1 MRLLVDLQGLQNQSR
16 FRGIGRYVA
25 NLTRGLLRGQH
36 GHELRF
42 LLSAR
47 YPDQIEP
54 VIQTFAGLADPD
66 QFLVFDVPGPTAAL
80 RVEDEWRA
88 GAAHVLYDKLIR
100 DLDPDALLI
109 GSLFE
114 GGSDDTVVSVGD
126 DDRSHTVATIL
137 YDLIPLLNPDE
148 HLASAGARRWYF
160 GKVAEARRAD
170 VLLGISHSACA
181 EGIEHFP
188 SDSEHVHYVGAAA
201 GEEFA
206 STDYRA
212 FRDHPLARQVKTY
225 HGITRPYLMHTSALD
240 PRKNFEGLIAAF
252 ARLPAVLRRSH
263 QLVLVCKLNP
273 AGESAL
279 RRTIADAGLEEDEVV
294 LTGYVEDDE
303 LRILYANCD
312 LFVFPSFHEGFGLP
326 VLEAMWCGAPVVG
339 SNVSSV
345 PEVVGRADAQFDPA
359 DRDGMVAVIARA
371 LDDAGF
377 RAELIRHGEQHARSF
392 CWDDVAARAV
402 ASIEQALARR
412 PGLPHRPIGVDEAV
426 ARIAA
431 LECWASPN
439 DADLLSTA
447 RAMAHNEQLH
457 WPRQAGRDWGIS
469 KQAAL

>member
-1 MRLLVDLQGLQNQSR
+1 MRLLVDLQGMQNQSR

-25 NLTRGLLRGQH
+25 NLTRGLLRTGKQH
-36 GHELRF
+36 DLRF

-47 YPDQIEP
+47 YPDRIEP
-54 VIQTFAGLADPD
+54 VIQSFAGLADPD

-88 GAAHVLYDKLIR
+88 GAAHIAYDKLVR
-100 DLDPDALLI
+100 DLAPDALLI

-114 GGSDDTVVSVGD
+114 GGSDDTVVSVGE
-126 DDRSHTVATIL
+126 DDRHHVVATIL
-137 YDLIPLLNPDE
+137 YDLIPLLSPDE
-148 HLASAGARRWYF
+148 HLGSAGARRWYF
-160 GKVAEARRAD
+160 DKVAQARQAD

-181 EGIEHFP
+181 EGIAHFP

-212 FRDHPLARQVKTY
+212 FRDHPLAEQVKTY

-240 PRKNFEGLIAAF
+240 PRKNFEGLVAAF
-252 ARLPAVLRRSH
+252 ARLPAALRRSH
-263 QLVLVCKLNP
+263 QLVLVCKLSP
-273 AGESAL
+273 SGEPSL
-279 RRTIADAGLEEDEVV
+279 RRAIAEAGLDDDEVI

-326 VLEAMWCGAPVVG
+326 VLEAMWCGAPAVG

-345 PEVVGRADAQFDPA
+345 PEVIGRADAQFDPTDCEA
-359 DRDGMVAVIARA
+359 MVAVIARA
-371 LDDAGF
+371 LGDKAF
-377 RAELIRHGEQHARSF
+377 RADLIRHGGNHARTF
-392 CWDDVAARAV
+392 CWDAVAARALD
-402 ASIEQALARR
+402 SIGQALARR
-412 PGLPHRPIGVDEAV
+412 AARPHRTISPEEAV
-426 ARIAA
+426 SRMAA
-431 LECWASPN
+431 LECWASPS
-439 DADLLSTA
+439 DADLLATA
-447 RAMAHNEQLH
+447 RALAHNEQLH
-457 WPRQAGRDWGIS
+457 WPRQAGRDWGIP

>member
-1 MRLLVDLQGLQNQSR
+1 MRLLVDLQGMQNQSR

-36 GHELRF
+36 GHDLRF
-42 LLSAR
+42 LLSSR
-47 YPDQIEP
+47 YADRIGP
-54 VIQTFAGLADPD
+54 VIETFAGLADPS
-66 QFLVFDVPGPTAAL
+66 QFLVFDLPGPTAAL
-80 RVEDEWRA
+80 RVEDEWRS
-88 GAAHVLYDKLIR
+88 GAAHILYDKLVR
-100 DLDPDALLI
+100 DLSPDALLI

-114 GGSDDTVVSVGD
+114 GGGDDTVVSVGD

-148 HLASAGARRWYF
+148 HLGSASARRWYF

-188 SDSEHVHYVGAAA
+188 SDSEHVHFAGAAA

-206 STDYRA
+206 SVDYRA
-212 FRDHPLARQVKTY
+212 FRDHPLAQQVKTY

-240 PRKNFEGLIAAF
+240 PRKNFEGLVAAF
-252 ARLPAVLRRSH
+252 ARLPEALRRSH
-263 QLVLVCKLNP
+263 QLVLVCKLGQ
-273 AGESAL
+273 AGEPGL
-279 RRTIADAGLEEDEVV
+279 RRAIAEAGLGEDEVV

-326 VLEAMWCGAPVVG
+326 VLEAMWCGAPAVG

-345 PEVVGRADAQFDPA
+345 PEVIGRADAEFDPN
-359 DRDGMVAVIARA
+359 DRDAMAAVIARA
-371 LDDAGF
+371 LGDAEF
-377 RAELIRHGEQHARSF
+377 RADLIRHGERHAHSF
-392 CWDDVAARAV
+392 CWDDVAARAI
-402 ASIEQALARR
+402 ASIEQAVARR
-412 PGLPHRPIGVDEAV
+412 PAVEHRPITADEAV
-426 ARIAA
+426 ARIGA
-431 LECWASPN
+431 LECWASPS
-439 DADLLSTA
+439 DADLLDTA
-447 RAMAHNEQLH
+447 RAMANNEQLH
-457 WPRQAGRDWGIS
+457 WPRQVGRDWGIS